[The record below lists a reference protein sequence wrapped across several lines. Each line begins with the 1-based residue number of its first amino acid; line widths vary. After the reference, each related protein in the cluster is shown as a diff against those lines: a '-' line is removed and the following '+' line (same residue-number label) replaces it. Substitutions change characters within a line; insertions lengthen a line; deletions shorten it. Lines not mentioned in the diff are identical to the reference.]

1 MRENHAQSGFA
12 LAATIFAL
20 VILGVLATGGF
31 YIARQETRIGVASE
45 RAKNSFYLAEEGAN
59 QVMSEWNA
67 ATFGAL
73 ANFQSATVTD
83 TTDDGVWST
92 RVTRM
97 SDRLYF
103 LLSNGAATDGTEVL
117 GAAGRSLGIVAR
129 LNTLE
134 LDAPA
139 AFTARDRVRFVGK
152 ATVSGIDENPAGW
165 STACAGMP
173 MKNKAGMLTD
183 HLSNL
188 DYQVQNFDATG
199 EPPILEDAPLIDELF
214 KVFGDLSW
222 EELTSMATHTV
233 APRNFNSIGATLTA
247 GGACDTNNVQN
258 WGDPINPGAP
268 CGGYFP
274 MLYIKG
280 AGDSKINGG
289 GYGQGIILVDGNL
302 WAGGNFIFYGLII
315 VKGKF
320 ETGGN
325 GNRVNGAVMA
335 GNAELEEQDL
345 TGGSIIHYSSCS
357 LARAVSN
364 NPSLVWVRP
373 IERRSWVDLSS
384 LVGG

>member
-1 MRENHAQSGFA
+1 
-12 LAATIFAL
+12 
-20 VILGVLATGGF
+20 
-31 YIARQETRIGVASE
+31 
-45 RAKNSFYLAEEGAN
+45 
-59 QVMSEWNA
+59 
-67 ATFGAL
+67 
-73 ANFQSATVTD
+73 
-83 TTDDGVWST
+83 
-92 RVTRM
+92 
-97 SDRLYF
+97 
-103 LLSNGAATDGTEVL
+103 
-117 GAAGRSLGIVAR
+117 
-129 LNTLE
+129 LE
-134 LDAPA
+134 LDPPA

-152 ATVSGIDENPAGW
+152 ATVSGIDEDPAGW
-165 STACAGMP
+165 AAACAGGKL
-173 MKNKAGMLTD
+173 KNKAGMLTD

-188 DYQVQNFDATG
+188 DYQPQNFDATG
-199 EPPILEDAPLIDELF
+199 EPPIMEDAPLIDELF

-233 APRNFNSIGATLTA
+233 SPRNFNSIGPTLTA
-247 GGACDTNNVQN
+247 GGTCDVNNVQN
-258 WGDPINPGAP
+258 WGDPINPAAP

-289 GYGQGIILVDGNL
+289 GFGQGIILVDGNL
-302 WAGGNFIFYGLII
+302 WAGGNFVFYGLII

-357 LARAVSN
+357 LARAVKN

-373 IERRSWVDLSS
+373 LERRSWVDLSS
-384 LVGG
+384 LIGG